1 MGKGRDKMEN
11 IFKLN
16 ITQEEI
22 NEVRIF
28 MNEKKQKLASQGKYN
43 EALKYQAVVELLDT
57 FKR

>member
-1 MGKGRDKMEN
+1 MGN

-28 MNEKKQKLASQGKYN
+28 MNEKKQELANQGKYN
-43 EALKYQAVVELLDT
+43 EALKYQTVIELLDT